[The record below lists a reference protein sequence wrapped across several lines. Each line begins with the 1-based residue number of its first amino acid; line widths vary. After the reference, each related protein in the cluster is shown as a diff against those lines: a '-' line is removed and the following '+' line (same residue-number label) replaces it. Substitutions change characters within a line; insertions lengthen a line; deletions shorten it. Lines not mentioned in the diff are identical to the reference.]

1 MRGRRQ
7 ILELFERWDRR
18 PRKIALADLMQSLGR
33 LVIKASD
40 LAEVIGF
47 DDQAY
52 LRTVIHCR
60 DHYQAMVLCWQS
72 GQSSPIHD
80 HHGSNCAVRV
90 VSGRATETRYCMA
103 PCGRIRPAASVMH
116 GPGSVT
122 GCSGDDI
129 HQMANLEKPGSA
141 LITLH
146 VYSPAPAGWHSYPV
160 CDTSLADDDRLIEC
174 PARTVRADLEHPAS
188 AGPIASHRKGAI
200 LWRR

>member
-7 ILELFERWDRR
+7 ILELFERWDHRSRR
-18 PRKIALADLMQSLGR
+18 IALADLMQSLCS

-40 LAEVIGF
+40 LSEVIGF

-52 LRTVIHCR
+52 LRTVVHCQE
-60 DHYQAMVLCWQS
+60 HYQAMVLCWQS

-80 HHGSNCAVRV
+80 HRGSNCAVRV
-90 VSGRATETRYCMA
+90 VSGRATETRYCVA
-103 PCGRIRPAASVMH
+103 PCGRIRPVASVVH

-122 GCSGDDI
+122 GCSGDGI

-146 VYSPAPAGWHSYPV
+146 VYSPPPSGWRAYPV
-160 CDTSLADDDRLIEC
+160 CDTSLADDDRLIER
-174 PARTVRADLEHPAS
+174 PARTVRADLEHAS
-188 AGPIASHRKGAI
+188 PGRAIKSERKGAI
-200 LWRR
+200 SWRR